1 MEQVYLYNIEQTILY
16 KLLKI
21 LRNKSWKLGDCA
33 ASPTAFIEYKLFD
46 DIYIRAYMNSN
57 NHFAVYKIVAT
68 LEYPKEYVKIKLEE
82 WILQHSV

>member
-1 MEQVYLYNIEQTILY
+1 MKQVYLYNIDQAILC

-21 LRNKSWKLGDCA
+21 LKNKSWKLGDCA
-33 ASPTAFIEYKLFD
+33 ASLKAFIEYKLFD

-57 NHFAVYKIVAT
+57 NHFAVYKIVAA

-82 WILQHSV
+82 WILQHSI